1 MALKSER
8 HSAATK
14 PPSRRNRMRL
24 GRAMQHSSDSI
35 DRAVSA
41 ARTGV
46 SHLPGTM
53 HATRVGAKAS
63 MRALQVLPDPTLQGL
78 AAGSVGLATGFY
90 LAGVPRLL
98 TVAGVAPAMF
108 IAAAI
113 LLRPKQQVRA
123 SEAAKRR
130 TGGE

>member
-8 HSAATK
+8 RAAATK
-14 PPSRRNRMRL
+14 APSRRSRMRL
-24 GRAMQHSSDSI
+24 GDAARQSSESI

-41 ARTGV
+41 AKTGV

-53 HATRVGAKAS
+53 HATRVGANAT

-98 TVAGVAPAMF
+98 TVAGIAPAMF

-113 LLRPKQQVRA
+113 LLRPKKQVRA
-123 SEAAKRR
+123 SEVAR
-130 TGGE
+130 